1 MAIAATPDPAP
12 PVSKTPASEAPPP
25 APRRPWRIIAALAVL
40 VLAASAIAATLYWQQ
55 NTPVDDSI
63 ELAVVYSPDQD
74 AEDFLAGVRIAVAQ
88 VNADGGILGHPV
100 RERLFMEP
108 AYTDQVQ
115 LDKLVAQTL
124 RQATKIGEMPEVLAV
139 IGHGSSVTAVPASAV
154 YDRHGKLFLATHAT
168 ATSLSNHRLDLTFAL
183 QPSNA
188 DNAAVLAEYARSQGW
203 KRMVVLSDNSSYG
216 QETTDRF
223 RSALAQQGGT
233 ILHRDRLTAGS
244 KSIDDLL
251 LFILDNNL
259 FKASDIDAFFLTS
272 SSMGDSAQFIARARQ
287 LGLNMPILGPEYLY
301 SNEVEDQA
309 GTASMR
315 NVVTVS
321 LFDDRKMT
329 PEGLRLRDDFSR
341 IANYPPGQLTA
352 IGFDAVKVLAVATNR
367 TGKRDAAAIADT
379 LRILRY
385 EAPFIGATGKMV
397 FDANGL
403 ITDTMAYVLRHD
415 GTEFQ
420 AVAAYKKPLSRQ
432 QEEDA
437 AQPTTP
443 SGPAASERKP

>member
-1 MAIAATPDPAP
+1 MAIAAPPDPAP
-12 PVSKTPASEAPPP
+12 PATKPPARETPPP
-25 APRRPWRIIAALAVL
+25 APRYPWRIIAALAVL
-40 VLAASAIAATLYWQQ
+40 VVAAAAIAATLSWRQ
-55 NTPVDDSI
+55 NTPMDDSI

-74 AEDFLAGVRIAVAQ
+74 AEDFLAGVRIAIAQ
-88 VNADGGILGHPV
+88 VNADGGILGYPV
-100 RERLFMEP
+100 SERLFMEP

-188 DNAAVLAEYARSQGW
+188 DNAAVLAEYAHSQGW

-223 RSALAQQGGT
+223 RSALAQQGGA
-233 ILHRDRLTAGS
+233 ILHRDRLAGS

-251 LFILDNNL
+251 LFLLDNTL

-272 SSMGDSAQFIARARQ
+272 SSMSDSANFIARARQ
-287 LGLNMPILGPEYLY
+287 LGLTMPILGPEYLY
-301 SNEVEDQA
+301 SNEVEGQA
-309 GTASMR
+309 GADAMR

-321 LFDDRKMT
+321 LFDDGQLT

-341 IANYPPGQLTA
+341 IADHPPGQLAA
-352 IGFDAVKVLAVATNR
+352 IGFDAVKVLAIATNR

-403 ITDTMAYVLRHD
+403 ITDTVAYVLRHD
-415 GTEFQ
+415 GIEFK
-420 AVAAYKKPLSRQ
+420 AVAAYKKPLNRQ
-432 QEEDA
+432 QQDDA
-437 AQPTTP
+437 AQTP